1 MHTGHRGRVIEK
13 YVESGF
19 DSFKDHEILE
29 SALFPAIKRGNT
41 NGIAHA
47 LIDEFGSIKAVFEAD
62 YDMLLRVPGVGD
74 CSAYAIKVMLEAF
87 KRYERCTRETAPRYT
102 RLSQIGMYFY
112 NRYIGV
118 TKEQLYV
125 MLFNNRMNLL
135 DCVQVSE
142 GSVTS
147 TGIPLNKIND
157 LIVQK
162 KAAAVVL
169 AHNHP
174 DGLAV
179 PSPNDME
186 VTDTVRQ
193 HLEAIDVT
201 LVEHLIIA
209 DNRFYP
215 ILKHRYGMYRTSP
228 VNNRVECGFY
238 ELFYDVD
245 DKEFSFP
252 PVFGEPEKQ

>member
-1 MHTGHRGRVIEK
+1 MHTGHRGRLRYRFE
-13 YVESGF
+13 ESGF
-19 DSFKDHEILE
+19 DSFQDHEILE
-29 SALFPAIKRGNT
+29 AALFPVFKRENT
-41 NGIAHA
+41 NDIAHA
-47 LIDEFGSIKAVFEAD
+47 LIDEFGSIKGVFEAD
-62 YDMLLRVPGVGD
+62 YDMLQRVPGVGA
-74 CSAYAIKVMLEAF
+74 CSAFAIKVMLEAL

-102 RLSQIGMYFY
+102 RISQIGMYFF
-112 NRYIGV
+112 NKYIGV
-118 TKEQLYV
+118 TKERLYV

-179 PSPNDME
+179 PSPNDMD

-193 HLEAIDVT
+193 LLESIDVT

-215 ILKHRYGMYRTSP
+215 IMKHRYGMYRTSP

-245 DKEFSFP
+245 DKEYSFP
-252 PVFGEPEKQ
+252 LIFGEMEEK

>member
-1 MHTGHRGRVIEK
+1 MHTGHRGRLRERFE
-13 YVESGF
+13 ESGF
-19 DSFKDHEILE
+19 DSFQDHEILE
-29 SALFPAIKRGNT
+29 AALFPVFKRENT
-41 NGIAHA
+41 NDIAHA
-47 LIDEFGSIKAVFEAD
+47 LIDEFGSIKGVFEAD
-62 YDMLLRVPGVGD
+62 YDMLQRVPGVGA
-74 CSAYAIKVMLEAF
+74 CSAFAIKVMLEAL

-102 RLSQIGMYFY
+102 RISQIGMYFF
-112 NRYIGV
+112 NKYIGV
-118 TKEQLYV
+118 TKERLYV

-179 PSPNDME
+179 PSPNDMD

-193 HLEAIDVT
+193 LLESIDVT

-215 ILKHRYGMYRTSP
+215 IMKHRYGMYRTSP

-245 DKEFSFP
+245 DKEYSFP
-252 PVFGEPEKQ
+252 LIFGEMEEK